1 MDSVPS
7 EVLKRYQDLKEAIA
21 GHDYLYYVLDRPE
34 IDDDGYDALMREL
47 LRLEAEQPSLISPDS
62 PSRRVGG
69 KPIDG
74 FEKVR
79 HSQPMLS
86 LDDVFDLQE
95 LEGYLRRAQG
105 SAEPFPWACELKIDG
120 LAVSLTYVE
129 GVFVKG
135 ATRGDGTVG
144 EDVTSNLLTVKSLPL
159 KLKGPVPPVLEV
171 RGEVYLS
178 KRRFARLNEEREE
191 LGEPLFANPR
201 NAAAGG
207 LRQLDPKVA
216 ASRGLDLFVYYVV
229 DPSSLG
235 LESQGEVLRWLE
247 DRGFPVQRAWKLCED
262 LEQVKD
268 FISLWQE
275 DRFSL
280 PYVTDGVVVKA
291 DPLSQWERL
300 GRTARAPRWAVAYKY
315 PPEEKATRLVDIE
328 ISVGRTGA
336 LTPVAI
342 LDPVNLAGSVV
353 RRASLHNQ
361 DEISAKDVRIGDT
374 VVVRKAGEIIPEI
387 VSVDLSHRTGSE
399 EPFEM
404 PQFCPVCGSKAVR
417 LPDEAALRCPNRS
430 CPAQM
435 NEEIRHF
442 ASRGCMDIR
451 GLGERVAAQ
460 LVESGLVKDLADIY
474 ELREEQLASL
484 DRMGP
489 KSASNLVLAIR
500 ASKDRP
506 LTALIAG
513 LGIRHVGKGVADVL
527 ADRYRSM
534 EALGMVSAEE
544 LSQVDGIGPVIG
556 ASVVAFFSDP
566 KNKET
571 LRRLRDL
578 GVKLESEGG
587 ASKGNS
593 LEGLTFVF
601 TGELERSSRAEAQDL
616 VKSLGGKATSSVSKK
631 TDYVVAG
638 ASAGSKLDK
647 ALSLG
652 VSVLDEEGF
661 YSLLEE
667 RKKAS
672 LKGISKDSHLS
683 P

>member
-69 KPIDG
+69 KPLDG

-159 KLKGPVPPVLEV
+159 KLKGPVPHTLEV
-171 RGEVYLS
+171 RGEIYLS

-207 LRQLDPKVA
+207 LRQLDPKIA
-216 ASRGLDLFVYYVV
+216 AARGLDLFVYYVV

-247 DRGFPVQRAWKLCED
+247 DRGFPVQRAWKLCEG

-315 PPEEKATRLVDIE
+315 PPEEKATRLIDIE

-374 VVVRKAGEIIPEI
+374 VVIRKAGEIIPEI
-387 VSVDLSHRTGSE
+387 VSVDLSRRTGSE

-474 ELREEQLASL
+474 EIKEEQLASL

-500 ASKDRP
+500 ASRDRP
-506 LTALIAG
+506 LSALIAG
-513 LGIRHVGKGVADVL
+513 LGIRHVGKGVADIL

-534 EALGMVSAEE
+534 EAIGMASAEE
-544 LSQVDGIGPVIG
+544 LAQVDGIGPVIG
-556 ASVVAFFSDP
+556 ASVVAFFSDL

-571 LRRLRDL
+571 LRRLKDL
-578 GVKLESEGG
+578 GVKLESEGVF
-587 ASKGNS
+587 SKGNS

-661 YSLLEE
+661 YSLLDE
-667 RKKAS
+667 RK
-672 LKGISKDSHLS
+672 KGISKGDL
-683 P
+683 

>member
-7 EVLKRYQDLKEAIA
+7 EILKRYQDLKEAIA

-47 LRLEAEQPSLISPDS
+47 LRLEEEQPSLISPDS

-69 KPIDG
+69 KPLDR
-74 FEKVR
+74 FEKVS

-86 LDDVFDLQE
+86 LDDVFDIQE
-95 LEGYLRRAQG
+95 LDGYLKRAQG
-105 SAEPFPWACELKIDG
+105 PVDPFPWACELKIDG
-120 LAVSLTYVE
+120 LAVSLLYRD
-129 GVFVKG
+129 GIFVRG

-159 KLKGPVPPVLEV
+159 RLKGPVPETLEV

-178 KRRFARLNEEREE
+178 KGRFAKLNEDRDE
-191 LGEPLFANPR
+191 LGESLFANPR

-216 ASRGLDLFVYYVV
+216 SSRGLDLFVYYVV
-229 DPSSLG
+229 DPASVG
-235 LESQGEVLRWLE
+235 LETQGDVLRWLG
-247 DRGFPVQRAWKLCED
+247 DRGFPVQGAWRICDD
-262 LEQVKD
+262 LDQVKD
-268 FISLWQE
+268 FISLWKE
-275 DRFSL
+275 ERFSL

-291 DPLSQWERL
+291 DPVSQWDRL

-315 PPEEKATRLVDIE
+315 PPEERTTRLRDIE

-361 DEISAKDVRIGDT
+361 DEIKNKDVRIGDM

-387 VSVDLSHRTGSE
+387 VSVDLSYRNGSQK
-399 EPFEM
+399 PFDM
-404 PQFCPVCGSKAVR
+404 PDLCPVCGSRAVR

-474 ELREEQLASL
+474 ELREERLMSL

-489 KSASNLVLAIR
+489 KSASNLVMAIR
-500 ASKDRP
+500 SSRDRP
-506 LTALIAG
+506 LAAFIAG
-513 LGIRHVGKGVADVL
+513 LGIRHVGKGVADIL
-527 ADRYRSM
+527 AERYRSM
-534 EALGMVSAEE
+534 ESLGDASVEE
-544 LSQVDGIGPVIG
+544 LSQVDGIGPAIG

-571 LRRLRDL
+571 LRRLKVL
-578 GVKLESEGG
+578 GVKMES
-587 ASKGNS
+587 AVVPRDN
-593 LEGLTFVF
+593 LLDGLTFVF
-601 TGELERSSRAEAQDL
+601 TGELERSSRSEAQGL
-616 VKSLGGKATSSVSKK
+616 VKSMGGKATSSVSKN

-638 ASAGSKLDK
+638 ASPGSKMEK

-652 VSVLDEEGF
+652 VPILDEDEF
-661 YSLLEE
+661 YSLLEG
-667 RKKAS
+667 RKYN
-672 LKGISKDSHLS
+672 LKEEY
-683 P
+683 

>member
-1 MDSVPS
+1 
-7 EVLKRYQDLKEAIA
+7 
-21 GHDYLYYVLDRPE
+21 
-34 IDDDGYDALMREL
+34 
-47 LRLEAEQPSLISPDS
+47 
-62 PSRRVGG
+62 
-69 KPIDG
+69 
-74 FEKVR
+74 
-79 HSQPMLS
+79 
-86 LDDVFDLQE
+86 
-95 LEGYLRRAQG
+95 
-105 SAEPFPWACELKIDG
+105 
-120 LAVSLTYVE
+120 
-129 GVFVKG
+129 
-135 ATRGDGTVG
+135 
-144 EDVTSNLLTVKSLPL
+144 
-159 KLKGPVPPVLEV
+159 
-171 RGEVYLS
+171 
-178 KRRFARLNEEREE
+178 
-191 LGEPLFANPR
+191 
-201 NAAAGG
+201 
-207 LRQLDPKVA
+207 
-216 ASRGLDLFVYYVV
+216 
-229 DPSSLG
+229 
-235 LESQGEVLRWLE
+235 
-247 DRGFPVQRAWKLCED
+247 
-262 LEQVKD
+262 
-268 FISLWQE
+268 
-275 DRFSL
+275 
-280 PYVTDGVVVKA
+280 
-291 DPLSQWERL
+291 
-300 GRTARAPRWAVAYKY
+300 Y
-315 PPEEKATRLVDIE
+315 PPEEKATRLVDIN

-404 PQFCPVCGSKAVR
+404 PQFCPVCGSKAIR

-474 ELREEQLASL
+474 ELKEEQLASL

-500 ASKDRP
+500 ASRDRP
-506 LTALIAG
+506 LSALIAG
-513 LGIRHVGKGVADVL
+513 LGIRHVGKGVADIL

-534 EALGMVSAEE
+534 EAIGMASAEE
-544 LSQVDGIGPVIG
+544 LAQVDGIGPVIG

-571 LRRLRDL
+571 LRRLKDL
-578 GVKLESEGG
+578 GVKLKSEDFF
-587 ASKGNS
+587 SKGNS

-601 TGELERSSRAEAQDL
+601 TGEMERSSRAEAQDL

-661 YSLLEE
+661 YSLLDE
-667 RKKAS
+667 RKK
-672 LKGISKDSHLS
+672 GHL
-683 P
+683 

>member
-1 MDSVPS
+1 MTPMDRVPS
-7 EVLKRYQDLKEAIA
+7 EVLRRHQELKDAIA

-34 IDDDGYDALMREL
+34 IDDDEYDGLMREL
-47 LRLEAEQPSLISPDS
+47 LRLEAEQPSLVSPDS

-69 KPIDG
+69 VPLEG

-95 LEGYLRRAQG
+95 LDGYLRRAQG
-105 SAEPFPWACELKIDG
+105 SIEPFPWTCELKIDG
-120 LAVSLTYVE
+120 LAVSLVYRD

-135 ATRGDGTVG
+135 ATRGDGSVG

-159 KLKGPVPPVLEV
+159 KLKGPVPDTLEV
-171 RGEVYLS
+171 RGEIYLS
-178 KRRFARLNEEREE
+178 KGRFANLNEEREE

-216 ASRGLDLFVYYVV
+216 AARGLSLFVYYVL
-229 DPSSLG
+229 DPTSIGLG
-235 LESQGEVLRWLE
+235 SQGEVLRWLE
-247 DRGFPVQRAWKLCED
+247 ERGFPVQRAWKVCDD

-315 PPEEKATRLVDIE
+315 PPEERTTRLVDIE

-342 LDPVNLAGSVV
+342 LDPVNLAGTVV

-361 DEISAKDVRIGDT
+361 DEIRAKDVRIGDR

-387 VSVDLSHRTGSE
+387 VSVDRSSRTGIE

-404 PQFCPVCGSKAVR
+404 PQLCPVCGSRAVR
-417 LPDEAALRCPNRS
+417 LPEEVALRCPNRS

-489 KSASNLVLAIR
+489 KSASNLVMAIR
-500 ASKDRP
+500 ASRDRP
-506 LTALIAG
+506 LASLIAG
-513 LGIRHVGKGVADVL
+513 LGIRHVGKAVAEVL
-527 ADRYRSM
+527 SDRYRSM
-534 EALGMVSAEE
+534 EALGEVSAEE

-556 ASVVAFFSDP
+556 ASVAAFFSDP
-566 KNKET
+566 KNRET
-571 LRRLRDL
+571 LDRLKEL
-578 GVKLESEGG
+578 GVKVELEG
-587 ASKGNS
+587 APTKGNA

-661 YSLLEE
+661 YSLLDE
-667 RKKAS
+667 RKNITK
-672 LKGISKDSHLS
+672 KEE
-683 P
+683 

>member
-1 MDSVPS
+1 MDSIPS

-69 KPIDG
+69 KPLDK

-105 SAEPFPWACELKIDG
+105 SIEPFPWTCELKIDG

-159 KLKGPVPPVLEV
+159 KLKGPVPHVLEV

-207 LRQLDPKVA
+207 LRQLDPKIA

-229 DPSSLG
+229 DPLSLG

-247 DRGFPVQRAWKLCED
+247 ERGFPVQRAWKVCYD

-280 PYVTDGVVVKA
+280 PYVTDGVVAKA

-315 PPEEKATRLVDIE
+315 PPEERMTRLIDIE

-361 DEISAKDVRIGDT
+361 DEISAKDVRIGDA

-387 VSVDLSHRTGSE
+387 VSVDTSRRTGSE

-500 ASKDRP
+500 ASRDRP
-506 LTALIAG
+506 LAALIAG

-527 ADRYRSM
+527 AERYRSM
-534 EALGMVSAEE
+534 DALGEASAEE

-556 ASVVAFFSDP
+556 ASVAAFFSDP

-571 LRRLRDL
+571 LNRLKDL
-578 GVKLESEGG
+578 GVKLESEER

-601 TGELERSSRAEAQDL
+601 TGELERSSRAEAQNL
-616 VKSLGGKATSSVSKK
+616 VKSLGGKVTSSVSKK

-638 ASAGSKLDK
+638 ASSGSKLEK

-661 YSLLEE
+661 YSLLDE
-667 RKKAS
+667 RKKGD
-672 LKGISKDSHLS
+672 L
-683 P
+683 

>member
-1 MDSVPS
+1 MIPMDSVPS

-69 KPIDG
+69 KPLDG

-105 SAEPFPWACELKIDG
+105 SAELFPWACELKIDG

-159 KLKGPVPPVLEV
+159 KLKGAVPPVLEV
-171 RGEVYLS
+171 RGEIYLS

-207 LRQLDPKVA
+207 LRQLDPKIA

-229 DPSSLG
+229 DPRSLG
-235 LESQGEVLRWLE
+235 LESQEEVLRWLE

-315 PPEEKATRLVDIE
+315 PPEEKATRLIDIE

-336 LTPVAI
+336 MTPVAI

-474 ELREEQLASL
+474 ELKEEQLASL

-500 ASKDRP
+500 ASRDRP

-527 ADRYRSM
+527 AERYRSM
-534 EALGMVSAEE
+534 DALGEASAEE

-578 GVKLESEGG
+578 GVKLELEGV

-593 LEGLTFVF
+593 LEGVTFVF

-661 YSLLEE
+661 YSLLDE
-667 RKKAS
+667 RK
-672 LKGISKDSHLS
+672 KGISKGDL
-683 P
+683 

>member
-1 MDSVPS
+1 MIPMDSIPS

-69 KPIDG
+69 KPLDK

-105 SAEPFPWACELKIDG
+105 SIEPFPWTCELKIDG
-120 LAVSLTYVE
+120 LAVSLTYIE

-159 KLKGPVPPVLEV
+159 KLKGPVPHVLEV
-171 RGEVYLS
+171 RGEIYLS

-207 LRQLDPKVA
+207 LRQLNPKIA
-216 ASRGLDLFVYYVV
+216 AARGLDLFVYYVV
-229 DPSSLG
+229 DPRSLG
-235 LESQGEVLRWLE
+235 LGSQGEVLKWLE
-247 DRGFPVQRAWKLCED
+247 ERGFPVQRAWKVCKG

-280 PYVTDGVVVKA
+280 PYVTDGVVAKA

-300 GRTARAPRWAVAYKY
+300 GRTARAPKWAVAYKY
-315 PPEEKATRLVDIE
+315 PPEERTTRLVDIE

-361 DEISAKDVRIGDT
+361 EEITAKDVRIGDT

-387 VSVDLSHRTGSE
+387 VSVDLSRRTGSE

-404 PQFCPVCGSKAVR
+404 PQSCPVCGSRAVR
-417 LPDEAALRCPNRS
+417 LPDEVALRCPNRS

-474 ELREEQLASL
+474 ELKEEQLASL

-500 ASKDRP
+500 ASRDRP
-506 LTALIAG
+506 LAALIAG
-513 LGIRHVGKGVADVL
+513 LGIRHVGKGVADIL

-534 EALGMVSAEE
+534 EALGMASAEE

-571 LRRLRDL
+571 LRRLKDL

-587 ASKGNS
+587 GQKGNS

-601 TGELERSSRAEAQDL
+601 TGELERSSRTEAQDL

-661 YSLLEE
+661 YSLLDE
-667 RKKAS
+667 RKNITK
-672 LKGISKDSHLS
+672 KEE
-683 P
+683 

>member
-1 MDSVPS
+1 MDSIPS

-69 KPIDG
+69 KPLDK

-105 SAEPFPWACELKIDG
+105 SIEPFPWTCELKIDG
-120 LAVSLTYVE
+120 LAVSLTYIE

-159 KLKGPVPPVLEV
+159 KLKGPVPHVLEV
-171 RGEVYLS
+171 RGEIYLS

-207 LRQLDPKVA
+207 LRQLNPKIA
-216 ASRGLDLFVYYVV
+216 AARGLDLFVYYVV
-229 DPSSLG
+229 DPRSLG
-235 LESQGEVLRWLE
+235 LGSQGEVLKWLE
-247 DRGFPVQRAWKLCED
+247 ERGFPVQRAWKVCKG

-280 PYVTDGVVVKA
+280 PYVTDGVVAKA

-300 GRTARAPRWAVAYKY
+300 GRTARAPKWAVAYKY
-315 PPEEKATRLVDIE
+315 PPEERTTRLVDIE

-361 DEISAKDVRIGDT
+361 EEITAKDVRIGDT

-387 VSVDLSHRTGSE
+387 VSVDLSRRTGSE

-404 PQFCPVCGSKAVR
+404 PQSCPVCGSRAVR
-417 LPDEAALRCPNRS
+417 LPDEVALRCPNRS

-474 ELREEQLASL
+474 ELKEEQLASL

-500 ASKDRP
+500 ASRDRP
-506 LTALIAG
+506 LAALIAG
-513 LGIRHVGKGVADVL
+513 LGIRHVGKGVADIL

-534 EALGMVSAEE
+534 EALGMASAEE

-571 LRRLRDL
+571 LRRLKDL

-587 ASKGNS
+587 GQKGNS

-601 TGELERSSRAEAQDL
+601 TGELERSSRTEAQDL

-661 YSLLEE
+661 YSLLDE
-667 RKKAS
+667 RKNITK
-672 LKGISKDSHLS
+672 KEE
-683 P
+683 

>member
-21 GHDYLYYVLDRPE
+21 GHDYLYYVLDSPE

-69 KPIDG
+69 KPLDK

-105 SAEPFPWACELKIDG
+105 SVEPFPWACELKIDG

-159 KLKGPVPPVLEV
+159 KLKGQVPDTLEV

-216 ASRGLDLFVYYVV
+216 AARGLDLFVYYVV
-229 DPSSLG
+229 DPLSLG
-235 LESQGEVLRWLE
+235 LESQGEVLKWLE
-247 DRGFPVQRAWKLCED
+247 DRGFPVQRAWKVCED
-262 LEQVKD
+262 LEQVRD

-280 PYVTDGVVVKA
+280 PYVTDGVVAKA

-300 GRTARAPRWAVAYKY
+300 GRTARAPKWAVAYKY
-315 PPEEKATRLVDIE
+315 PPEERTTGLIDIE

-342 LDPVNLAGSVV
+342 LEPVNLAGSVV

-387 VSVDLSHRTGSE
+387 VSVDTSRRTGSE

-500 ASKDRP
+500 ASRDRP
-506 LTALIAG
+506 LASLIAG

-534 EALGMVSAEE
+534 EALGMASAEE
-544 LSQVDGIGPVIG
+544 LSQIDGIGPVIG

-571 LRRLRDL
+571 LRRLKDL

-601 TGELERSSRAEAQDL
+601 TGELERSSRAEAQEL

-661 YSLLEE
+661 YSLLDE
-667 RKKAS
+667 RKNITK
-672 LKGISKDSHLS
+672 KEE
-683 P
+683 

>member
-544 LSQVDGIGPVIG
+544 LSQADGIGPVIG